1 MQALI
6 KILKQAYLISGDLNA
21 TIGKEKIRLHR
32 EFIESKIDSV
42 ELSNDWYVI
51 GEDIN
56 KSITKYNKRELMY
69 NGR

>member
-1 MQALI
+1 MPKLI

-21 TIGKEKIRLHR
+21 EIGKEKIRRHR
-32 EFIESKIDSV
+32 EFIESKTDSV
-42 ELSNDWYVI
+42 ELNNDWYVI

-56 KSITKYNKRELMY
+56 KSMTNFSKRELMY